1 MIHTKHLTFQYKKT
15 ENSFSFPNIT
25 LNKQENLLILGKS
38 GIGKTTLLHLLSGL
52 LKPATGKLIIDHVDI
67 INLNSRQLDKFR
79 GKNVGLVF
87 QKKHAIQSLN
97 VIENLQARL
106 LFSKKKDKNIIIDDL
121 LKQLDL
127 LNFKYSKVNEL
138 SDGQLQRLGIASA
151 VIHQPKIILA
161 DEPTS
166 SLDDENCTIVMK
178 LLREQAERTDAN
190 LIVIT
195 HDSRIKPFFQNT
207 IAL

>member
-1 MIHTKHLTFQYKKT
+1 MIHTNHLTFQYKNA

-25 LNKQENLLILGKS
+25 LNKQENLLVLGKS

-52 LKPATGKLIIDHVDI
+52 LKPATGKIIIDHVDI
-67 INLNSRQLDKFR
+67 ISLNSRQLDKFR

-106 LFSKKKDKNIIIDDL
+106 LFSEKKDKNIIIDGL
-121 LKQLDL
+121 LKRLDL

-151 VIHQPKIILA
+151 VINQPKIILA